1 MAAENED
8 IISLLDVNHLM
19 YVPSTDAS
27 PSINRVIRKQY
38 PEKNIYV
45 PESVMVF
52 NLHGAHFA
60 DMSQSYLSFD
70 LEANANINFD
80 TGSVLNLFK
89 EVRVIAPNG
98 KEISRTFKNNLL
110 QRYLMY
116 VKHSTEWEAINKE
129 FLTFATTT
137 PGATSKY
144 SVPLRLI
151 EYFFETTQ
159 LLPPRL
165 VEGLRVEITLERP
178 NVALIDSSS
187 YTIRNPE
194 FSIDSYELNNQ
205 VNIILAQMPR
215 MVYEYKRWFH
225 TTYTMPSSANTANIT
240 CNHSVSSALEA
251 VVIPRSFDQTIATAS
266 DSFKSNFLL
275 SDTSTQLWRW
285 GSVRM
290 PQNELDSNKQWFAN
304 LLYTQNKMNSHS
316 MKDFNLNFGSYINE
330 FGTANVNLRRSNVLE
345 NSGREISNAALLQ
358 CDLRFGGALINRVL
372 DMFVLSLARIVLD
385 GDVVSV
391 EQ

>member
-1 MAAENED
+1 
-8 IISLLDVNHLM
+8 
-19 YVPSTDAS
+19 
-27 PSINRVIRKQY
+27 
-38 PEKNIYV
+38 
-45 PESVMVF
+45 
-52 NLHGAHFA
+52 
-60 DMSQSYLSFD
+60 
-70 LEANANINFD
+70 
-80 TGSVLNLFK
+80 
-89 EVRVIAPNG
+89 
-98 KEISRTFKNNLL
+98 
-110 QRYLMY
+110 
-116 VKHSTEWEAINKE
+116 
-129 FLTFATTT
+129 
-137 PGATSKY
+137 
-144 SVPLRLI
+144 
-151 EYFFETTQ
+151 
-159 LLPPRL
+159 
-165 VEGLRVEITLERP
+165 
-178 NVALIDSSS
+178 
-187 YTIRNPE
+187 
-194 FSIDSYELNNQ
+194 
-205 VNIILAQMPR
+205 